1 MKQIRMSSCINEE
14 VRLLEVK
21 GLNVIRNPEKYMT
34 DAKRTNDVIDD

>member
-21 GLNVIRNPEKYMT
+21 GLNVIRNPEKYI